1 MSLICGGLIRHIGF
15 SFHSTPQELEKILN
29 AHPEMEFVQLQIN
42 YGDWENPA
50 IQSRACYEVA
60 RAHGK
65 PVIIMEPVKGGMLA
79 NPPEP
84 VKEIFKQAE
93 PDASCASWA
102 IRFAADLPGI
112 ITVLS
117 GMSSMEQMEDNLSVM
132 KDFNGLSPEEKKM
145 FLQLVSV
152 SGVGAKMGIAV
163 LSAMNVGDIAVA
175 IASSDVRR
183 LTSVKGLGKK
193 TAERII
199 LELREKVSAA
209 QLPAE
214 QGGKSA
220 AAPQRVSD
228 KEEDAV
234 VGLMSLG
241 YTRAESVR
249 AVRGAIEGGAD
260 SMEEI
265 IMTALRSM

>member
-1 MSLICGGLIRHIGF
+1 MIGYIQGKVLY
-15 SFHSTPQELEKILN
+15 SEEGVVLLENNGIGYEIVCSGALFAKLVTDGQG
-29 AHPEMEFVQLQIN
+29 AAYTYLQVRDDGVTLFGFV
-42 YGDWENPA
+42 
-50 IQSRACYEVA
+50 
-60 RAHGK
+60 
-65 PVIIMEPVKGGMLA
+65 
-79 NPPEP
+79 
-84 VKEIFKQAE
+84 
-93 PDASCASWA
+93 
-102 IRFAADLPGI
+102 
-112 ITVLS
+112 
-117 GMSSMEQMEDNLSVM
+117 
-132 KDFNGLSPEEKKM
+132 SPEEKKM
-145 FLQLVSV
+145 FLQIVSV

-220 AAPQRVSD
+220 AAPQRFSD

>member
-1 MSLICGGLIRHIGF
+1 MVTSLNTNWNNCEKMKLLYNIFVVKRQMNVNKCLGIGWGD
-15 SFHSTPQELEKILN
+15 SNLAGIWST
-29 AHPEMEFVQLQIN
+29 
-42 YGDWENPA
+42 
-50 IQSRACYEVA
+50 R
-60 RAHGK
+60 
-65 PVIIMEPVKGGMLA
+65 
-79 NPPEP
+79 
-84 VKEIFKQAE
+84 
-93 PDASCASWA
+93 
-102 IRFAADLPGI
+102 
-112 ITVLS
+112 LS
-117 GMSSMEQMEDNLSVM
+117 N
-132 KDFNGLSPEEKKM
+132 LSPEEKKM